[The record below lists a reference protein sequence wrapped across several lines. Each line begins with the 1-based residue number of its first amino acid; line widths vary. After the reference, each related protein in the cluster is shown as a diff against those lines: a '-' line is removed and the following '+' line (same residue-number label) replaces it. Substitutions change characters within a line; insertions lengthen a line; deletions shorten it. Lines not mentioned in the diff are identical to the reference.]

1 MQEGC
6 CLKEWQREG
15 ICSLQVEL
23 QEARHTHTQE
33 GTVSLVV
40 KDNKER

>member
-1 MQEGC
+1 MSKGSKDTC
-6 CLKEWQREG
+6 V
-15 ICSLQVEL
+15 SYVQVEL
-23 QEARHTHTQE
+23 QETRHNHLQE